1 MNTLPVEIFTE
12 ILSHLPPASFKSAR
26 LTSRQ
31 FNAVLAQPT
40 FCTLRG
46 FLEDADAAMATL
58 LQTLHDLPGRP
69 RAMWSPHCSVPAGLP
84 LPPSFLRA
92 VYAALGGAAGPKRRR
107 RRRRSDGGGG
117 GGGGRLE
124 LMDSSDEASSD
135 EWDMTSPSI
144 LEGQEQGQEEEVE
157 EEEEEEVS
165 AAVVL
170 QRLGRPEVNEDT
182 LRQALFRYALHKSY
196 VYDGEGEAPQLWVM
210 NSTKWK
216 YQL

>member
-12 ILSHLPPASFKSAR
+12 ILGHLPPASFKSAR

-46 FLEDADAAMATL
+46 FLDDADAAMATL

-69 RAMWSPHCSVPAGLP
+69 RAMWSPHCSVPADLP

-92 VYAALGGAAGPKRRR
+92 VYAALGGAAGPRKRRR
-107 RRRRSDGGGG
+107 RSGGGG
-117 GGGGRLE
+117 RRLE
-124 LMDSSDEASSD
+124 LMDSSDEGSLD

-144 LEGQEQGQEEEVE
+144 LERQEQGGEEEAEEE

-165 AAVVL
+165 TAVVL

>member
-1 MNTLPVEIFTE
+1 MNTLPVEIFIE

-46 FLEDADAAMATL
+46 FLDDADAAMVTL

-92 VYAALGGAAGPKRRR
+92 VYAALGGAAGPRMKRRKRRR
-107 RRRRSDGGGG
+107 SGGSGR
-117 GGGGRLE
+117 RLE
-124 LMDSSDEASSD
+124 LTDSSDEGSSD

-144 LEGQEQGQEEEVE
+144 LEGQEQGEEEEE

-165 AAVVL
+165 TAVVL